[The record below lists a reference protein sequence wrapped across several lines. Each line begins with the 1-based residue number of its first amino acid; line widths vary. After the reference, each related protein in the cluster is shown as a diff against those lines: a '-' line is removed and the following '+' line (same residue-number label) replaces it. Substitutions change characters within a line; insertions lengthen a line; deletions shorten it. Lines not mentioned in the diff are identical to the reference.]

1 MQKLRVLV
9 LFGGSA
15 NDYTQSLLSAVS
27 VLHALPED
35 QYECVPVGINRR
47 GRWLYYPGDP
57 ELIAASELQK
67 LAPGWN
73 DNDHPKIPSW
83 DENPDCTTAILSPDP
98 VHHGILV
105 LEDNGEYTRKRV
117 DVVFSLLQGSIG
129 EDGSVQGLCELS
141 GIPYVGSGVLGSAVC
156 RNKAATHQILSA
168 FGIPT
173 AHYHAV
179 PQRDLNRLEH
189 ELDQI
194 EEKLMYPVY
203 VKPASN
209 DCAVA
214 AGKASNRAELL
225 AMIKRAFTQDST
237 VLVEELC
244 EGREYR
250 VGVFGCERPFASF
263 VGSLN
268 KEGSVTVPAALDD
281 ESVSIMRDMAV
292 DAFCAL
298 SCKGLALFDFYQE
311 ENGSIL
317 LGEVNTMPALYESA
331 PYPVLMADLGM
342 RYPYLLA
349 KLIEQ
354 AVEHSDGGI
363 F

>member
-1 MQKLRVLV
+1 MRKLRVLV

-27 VLHALPED
+27 VLNALPED

-47 GRWLYYPGDP
+47 GRWLYYPGDYDQ
-57 ELIAASELQK
+57 IAASELQK
-67 LAPGWN
+67 LTPGFN
-73 DNDHPKIPSW
+73 ETDFPKIQPW
-83 DENPDCTTAILSPDP
+83 DENPDCMTAILSPDP

-105 LEDNGEYTRKRV
+105 LEDSGEYTRKRV

-141 GIPYVGSGVLGSAVC
+141 GIPFVGSGVLGSAVC
-156 RNKAATHQILSA
+156 RDKAFTHRILQA
-168 FGIPT
+168 ANIPT
-173 AHYHAV
+173 ARYHAV

-194 EEKLMYPVY
+194 EAKLRYPVY
-203 VKPASN
+203 VKPSSN
-209 DCAVA
+209 DSAVA
-214 AGKASNRAELL
+214 AGKANDRAELL

-268 KEGSVTVPAALDD
+268 KDGSVTVPAQLDD
-281 ESVSIMRDMAV
+281 ESVSIIRDMAV

-311 ENGSIL
+311 ESGNIL
-317 LGEVNTMPALYESA
+317 LGEVNTIPELYETA

-354 AVEHSDGGI
+354 AIEHSDRGI
-363 F
+363 